1 MQYIVSS
8 QAVDNGTVRGLITT
22 LRGRYSFLDAMPIG
36 QSVQKREISGIILGG
51 GRERILYAAGF
62 SGQDQLHTLV
72 LLRFCEDLC
81 KALERG
87 ESIANIKISE
97 ALAGRSLVFVPQVN
111 PDGAEISVHGSG
123 AAGENARMV
132 RELGGN
138 TPGAWHANARGVDIN
153 YNFNAGW
160 QELQRK
166 LNKCGICSPS
176 AKNWSGQ
183 APESEPETAA
193 LIGLCERAKFRH
205 LIALNSQ
212 GKKVYWKYGDKTP
225 TCSRVMAEVM
235 AAASKYSMAN
245 HKESPE
251 HGGFMQWF
259 IEHTGRPGFTFG
271 LESLSLEH
279 FEDIYQKVQEMLL
292 LGALM

>member
-1 MQYIVSS
+1 MQHIVTS
-8 QAVDNGTVRGLITT
+8 QPADNGTVRGLITT

-36 QSVQKREISGIILGG
+36 ESVQKREISGIILGSG
-51 GRERILYAAGF
+51 KERILYTAGF

-81 KALERG
+81 NALERG
-87 ESIANIKISE
+87 ECIANIRISE

-111 PDGAEISVHGSG
+111 PDGAEIAVHGSG
-123 AAGENARMV
+123 SAGENARMV

-138 TPGAWHANARGVDIN
+138 KPGVWHANSRGVDIN
-153 YNFNAGW
+153 YNFNVGW

-166 LNKCGICSPS
+166 QIKSGICSPC
-176 AKNWSGQ
+176 AKKWSGQ
-183 APESEPETAA
+183 APESEPETMA
-193 LIGLCERAKFRH
+193 LIGLCNRAKFRH
-205 LIALNSQ
+205 IIALNSQ
-212 GKKVYWKYGDKTP
+212 GEKVYWKYGDKTP
-225 TCSRVMAEVM
+225 ACSRVMAEVM
-235 AAASKYSMAN
+235 AAAAQYTMASK
-245 HKESPE
+245 EVPE
-251 HGGFMQWF
+251 HSSFMQWF
-259 IEHTGRPGFTFG
+259 IDQTGRSGLTFG